1 MGRVG
6 LAVRGLMGG
15 RYILE
20 GFEAVLGLGF
30 TLWEMEDRRSLER
43 QMITLEA
50 VLRTDCKLK
59 KIYKL
64 IKKKRARRG
73 EGKGKEL
80 VGHCCSNLS
89 ER

>member
-6 LAVRGLMGG
+6 LAVRGLMGV

-20 GFEAVLGLGF
+20 GFEAVLRLGF

-50 VLRTDCKLK
+50 VLRTDCK
-59 KIYKL
+59 
-64 IKKKRARRG
+64 RARRE
-73 EGKGKEL
+73 EGKDKEL
-80 VGHCCSNLS
+80 VGNCCSNLS
-89 ER
+89 ERWWWLRLG

>member
-59 KIYKL
+59 KKYI
-64 IKKKRARRG
+64 
-73 EGKGKEL
+73 
-80 VGHCCSNLS
+80 N
-89 ER
+89 